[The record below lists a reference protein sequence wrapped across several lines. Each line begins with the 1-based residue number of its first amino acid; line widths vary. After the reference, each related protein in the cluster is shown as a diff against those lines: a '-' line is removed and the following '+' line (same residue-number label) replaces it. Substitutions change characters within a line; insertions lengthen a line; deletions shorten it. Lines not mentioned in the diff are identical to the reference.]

1 MRKLGKLIVIIL
13 CVLSFAG
20 CASKEGLDVKLFQK
34 TFEVGKD
41 IERYNISEFYYTYEN
56 INYDAFYQRYH
67 VYKTDYGTPYFTH
80 ITRERKNDY
89 GPTTPEDT
97 VKSGTI
103 EMTDEQWKKFYE
115 LISGGT
121 VAERE
126 DTADSGDSGP
136 WYYLYWDKDKEKY
149 REYKFVSYAAEKA
162 LEDFFVSLAD
172 SPIAVAGEDYPA
184 LDESDVGKWLGY
196 FGYVSGQYHMEIGKP
211 TDNTYPTS
219 IRFIWNYSEDG
230 DSGMYSGEVTV
241 DGLITRNADGL
252 TVFTGTTGEGDK
264 LIEAVIG
271 KSGDAIKMIVTKS
284 DNDRI
289 YAGNR
294 FELTREQEN

>member
-1 MRKLGKLIVIIL
+1 MRRLEKFFLILL

-20 CASKEGLDVKLFQK
+20 CASKEDSNVKLFQK

-41 IERYNISEFYYTYEN
+41 IERYNIKEFYYTYEN

-80 ITRERKNDY
+80 ITRQRKDDY

-115 LISGGT
+115 LILGGT

-126 DTADSGDSGP
+126 DTADSGGSGP
-136 WYYLYWDKDKEKY
+136 WYFLYWDNDKEKY
-149 REYKFVSYAAEKA
+149 REYKFVSYVAEKA
-162 LEDFFVSLAD
+162 LKEFFVSLAD
-172 SPIAVAGEDYPA
+172 EPIAVAKEDYPA
-184 LDESDVGKWLGY
+184 LDNSDVGNWRGY
-196 FGYVSGQYHMEIGKP
+196 FGKVSGEYHMEIGEP
-211 TDNTYPTS
+211 TDDAYPTN
-219 IRFIWNYSEDG
+219 IFFVWNYSEDG

-241 DGLITRNADGL
+241 DGLITKNADGL
-252 TVFTGTTGEGDK
+252 TVFTGTTAEGSE
-264 LIEAVIG
+264 LIEAVLG
-271 KSGDAIKMIVTKS
+271 KSGYTIKMIVTRS

-289 YAGNR
+289 FAGNR
-294 FELTREQEN
+294 FELTREQ

>member
-1 MRKLGKLIVIIL
+1 MRRLGIFILILL

-20 CASKEGLDVKLFQK
+20 CASKEDSDVKLFQK

-41 IERYNISEFYYTYEN
+41 IERYNIKEFYYTYEN

-80 ITRERKNDY
+80 ITRQRKDDY

-103 EMTDEQWKKFYE
+103 EMTDEQWEKFYE

-126 DTADSGDSGP
+126 DTADSGGSGP
-136 WYYLYWDKDKEKY
+136 WYFLYWDNDKEKY

-172 SPIAVAGEDYPA
+172 EPIAVAKEDYPA
-184 LDESDVGKWLGY
+184 LDGSAAGEWRGY
-196 FGYVSGQYHMEIGKP
+196 FGKVSGGYHMEIGEP
-211 TDNTYPTS
+211 SDDVYPAT

-230 DSGMYSGEVTV
+230 DNGMYSGEVTV
-241 DGLITRNADGL
+241 DGQIARNSDGL
-252 TVFTGTTGEGDK
+252 TVFTGTAREDGK
-264 LIEAVIG
+264 PVEAVIG
-271 KSGDAIKMIVTKS
+271 KSGDTIKMIVTRS

-289 YAGNR
+289 FAGNR
-294 FELTREQEN
+294 FELTREQ

>member
-1 MRKLGKLIVIIL
+1 MKRLVM
-13 CVLSFAG
+13 VLSILLCALSLAG
-20 CASKEGLDVKLFQK
+20 CASGEGSDVKLFQK

-41 IERYNISEFYYTYEN
+41 IERYNITEFYYTYEN

-97 VKSGTI
+97 VKSVTI

-149 REYKFVSYAAEKA
+149 REYTFESPAAEKA
-162 LEDFFVSLAD
+162 LKEFFVSLAD
-172 SPIAVAGEDYPA
+172 EPIAVAGEDYPA
-184 LDESDVGKWLGY
+184 LDESCEGKWMGY
-196 FGYVSGQYHMEIGKP
+196 FGNVSGQYHMEIGES
-211 TDNTYPTS
+211 TGNTYPTI

-230 DSGMYSGEVTV
+230 DNGMYSGEVSVT
-241 DGLITRNADGL
+241 GIISKNADGL
-252 TVFTGTTGEGDK
+252 TVFTGNTGEGDK
-264 LIEAVIG
+264 LIEAVLG
-271 KSGDAIKMIVTKS
+271 MSGDKIKMIVTKS

-289 YAGNR
+289 YPGNH
-294 FELTREQEN
+294 FELTRE

>member
-1 MRKLGKLIVIIL
+1 MKRLVVFLSIL
-13 CVLSFAG
+13 LCALSLAG
-20 CASKEGLDVKLFQK
+20 CTSGEDSNVKLFQK
-34 TFEVGKD
+34 TFVVGKD

-121 VAERE
+121 VAERK

-149 REYKFVSYAAEKA
+149 REYTFESPAAEKA
-162 LEDFFVSLAD
+162 LEEFFVSLAD
-172 SPIAVAGEDYPA
+172 SPIEAAKEDYPA
-184 LDESDVGKWLGY
+184 LDESCVGKWMGY
-196 FGYVSGQYHMEIGKP
+196 FGNVSGQYHMEIGEP
-211 TDNTYPTS
+211 ADSTYPAS
-219 IRFIWNYSEDG
+219 INFVWNYSEDG
-230 DSGMYSGEVTV
+230 DNGMYSGEVSVT
-241 DGLITRNADGL
+241 GIINKNADGL

-264 LIEAVIG
+264 LIEAVLG
-271 KSGDAIKMIVTKS
+271 KSGDSIKMIVTKS

-289 YAGNR
+289 YPGNH
-294 FELTREQEN
+294 FELKRE